1 MGRTIKPTAVPLGQV
16 GRVGRSD
23 EPDLDGET
31 ASVPL
36 SLSRDKERTT
46 SSWIIKCDHKGR
58 MVLVDSQQS
67 LVTVSLYWNIVSRF
81 FLMSSKMARYQVQ
94 VSSPV
99 SILDAG

>member
-1 MGRTIKPTAVPLGQV
+1 MSD
-16 GRVGRSD
+16 RSD

-46 SSWIIKCDHKGR
+46 SSWTIKCDHKGR
-58 MVLVDSQQS
+58 MVQVDSQQS
-67 LVTVSLYWNIVSRF
+67 LVTVSLYWNIVSKF
-81 FLMSSKMARYQVQ
+81 FLMSSKMAWYHVQ
-94 VSSPV
+94 VSSLV